1 MYCNFFCNIK
11 IKNNMNRIL
20 IYVWIE
26 RKGRKENN
34 CCREVFSSDLIYLW
48 INIVIEIKRYFWS
61 FGMKINIVI
70 SFYFCMKDFV

>member
-26 RKGRKENN
+26 RKGVKENN
-34 CCREVFSSDLIYLW
+34 CCREVFSSD
-48 INIVIEIKRYFWS
+48 
-61 FGMKINIVI
+61 
-70 SFYFCMKDFV
+70 